1 MEIIIT
7 ILAVAI
13 AVVFGVVV
21 FKLTTH
27 PTTGKIPIYYKD
39 KYDEYYR
46 KNFPPFYYIAQHYS
60 FNSSSSSP
68 QLLELFL
75 LPTTPFTLANPQN

>member
-1 MEIIIT
+1 METIIT

-46 KNFPPFYYIAQHYS
+46 KNFPPFY
-60 FNSSSSSP
+60 
-68 QLLELFL
+68 
-75 LPTTPFTLANPQN
+75 